1 MILNRNVVQSVW
13 ISAKPLNK
21 VLFLGKNN
29 VMGLLFYSNDNSMN
43 KNFTFQSQKYITFPL
58 TENDSRFHLC

>member
-1 MILNRNVVQSVW
+1 MRLRQYG

-21 VLFLGKNN
+21 ILFLSKST
-29 VMGLLFYSNDNSMN
+29 VIGLLFYSNPNSMI
-43 KNFTFQSQKYITFPL
+43 KNFTFQSQKYITFFL